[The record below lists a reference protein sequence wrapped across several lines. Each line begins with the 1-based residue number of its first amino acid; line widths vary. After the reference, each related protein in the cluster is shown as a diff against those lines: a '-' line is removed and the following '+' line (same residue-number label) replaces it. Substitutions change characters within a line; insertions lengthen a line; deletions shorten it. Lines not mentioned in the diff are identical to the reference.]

1 MLIPAIILGASTL
14 VGAGAQVA
22 SNRRTNKANER
33 IANDAQE
40 YEMEMWKMQNE
51 YNSPA
56 SQMQRWN
63 DAGLNPNL
71 IYSQGT
77 PGNASSMPSAHK
89 ANVVNELSGINIGQS
104 LDVLS
109 MYQDYRLKESQI
121 ANTEARTLTEAYKPL
136 LTEAQT
142 EQTRSRITLNSA
154 QTRKT
159 LLDSN
164 YVDAQ
169 TKQAILNYQD
179 SLSKYGEGDERTA
192 FLRSVAETELEDR
205 LMSVELKGQ
214 DVLTKKLDRENTR
227 NMMALRDQQRIALEY
242 ENQMNKTLKKYYA
255 TSRDPYWQRVLAKAF
270 DFDMKDNSENKIKWD
285 VAKKRKEYA
294 KRGRH
299 GGYGE
304 W

>member
-1 MLIPAIILGASTL
+1 MSVLGMMPGFGFLQPVS
-14 VGAGAQVA
+14 QYYQ
-22 SNRRTNKANER
+22 NKQYNDSQR
-33 IANDAQE
+33 QIAKDAQDFE
-40 YEMEMWKMQNE
+40 LKMWNMQNE
-51 YNSPA
+51 YNSPS

-63 DAGLNPNL
+63 QAGLNPNL

-89 ANVVNELSGINIGQS
+89 ANIMNQFAGLNMNES
-104 LDVLS
+104 LNVLS

-192 FLRSVAETELEDR
+192 YLRSIAETELEDR
-205 LMSVELKGQ
+205 LISLELKGQ
-214 DVLTKKLDRENTR
+214 DVISKKLDRENTR
-227 NMMALRDQQRIALEY
+227 NMMSLRDQQRIALEY
-242 ENQMNKTLKKYYA
+242 ENKMNETLKKYA
-255 TSRDPYWQRVLAKAF
+255 VTSRDPYWQRVLAKAF
-270 DFDMKDNSENKIKWD
+270 DWKDDSKNANKWRQR
-285 VAKKRKEYA
+285 RKGI
-294 KRGRH
+294 R